1 MWPTGAN
8 PPAAAGIA
16 GGALTQ
22 VFNGSSKFQNLTVF
36 LAAFINYFV
45 PHPFDYLNNPLVNS
59 YINNPEVIVELMYTL
74 QKHMYNSKVIA

>member
-8 PPAAAGIA
+8 PPAPASIA

-22 VFNGSSKFQNLTVF
+22 VFNRSSKLENLTVF
-36 LAAFINYFV
+36 FAAFIIYFV
-45 PHPFDYLNNPLVNS
+45 PHPFDYLNNPLLSS

-74 QKHMYNSKVIA
+74 QKTCVLQ